1 MIFPVLIIKDESAT
15 KLALLFP
22 VFAFDQKWHKNFL
35 APKEIYQSSSHP
47 EIHGMKP
54 SFSLESACYQRVC
67 FKQVESEYGKE
78 DLIVLDNSQF
88 NS

>member
-1 MIFPVLIIKDESAT
+1 MIFPVLIIKDESST

-22 VFAFDQKWHKNFL
+22 KFALDQKWHFL

-47 EIHGMKP
+47 EIHGTKP

-67 FKQVESEYGKE
+67 FKHVESEYGKE
-78 DLIVLDNSQF
+78 DLIVFDNSQF

>member
-1 MIFPVLIIKDESAT
+1 MIFPVLIIKDESST

-22 VFAFDQKWHKNFL
+22 VFALDQKWHFL
-35 APKEIYQSSSHP
+35 APKEIDQSSSYP
-47 EIHGMKP
+47 EIHGTKP
-54 SFSLESACYQRVC
+54 SFSLESGETYQWVC

-78 DLIVLDNSQF
+78 DLIVFDNSQF